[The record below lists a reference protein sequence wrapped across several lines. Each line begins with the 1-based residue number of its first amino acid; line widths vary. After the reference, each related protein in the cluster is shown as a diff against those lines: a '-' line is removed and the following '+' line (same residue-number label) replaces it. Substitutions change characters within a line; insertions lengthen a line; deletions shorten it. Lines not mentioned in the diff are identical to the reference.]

1 MCLGLVTQLLNYEP
15 FNPLCVWVL
24 FSTASS
30 HPCFRFRGGGGGGSL
45 ISQSRLDAGC
55 GCVSCQL
62 APGTATVTGL
72 VESVTSAAVN
82 VSLCFHLFVWLNLI
96 VSLSHTNCIMHTKS
110 NKCHSLTSEL
120 EDWSVTCFYVSV
132 KCCYLKTEVWL
143 VSMLV

>member
-1 MCLGLVTQLLNYEP
+1 MTLLTLYVFGSCFQMLAVILVSDLE
-15 FNPLCVWVL
+15 V
-24 FSTASS
+24 
-30 HPCFRFRGGGGGGSL
+30 GGGGGSL

-120 EDWSVTCFYVSV
+120 ED
-132 KCCYLKTEVWL
+132 
-143 VSMLV
+143 